1 MSTQTRRP
9 SSSGTELGAVA
20 VSFAPLWL
28 SKIDWMRPDGAMIN
42 ETAFI
47 ADLASIS
54 EHVVAFSPTSGRSR
68 LVVDKRLSISHYRIH
83 PPEVP
88 AVLRSSQMFLWS
100 VLVLIQ
106 ILHLS
111 RGQRRIITIR
121 GPLQAA
127 VMSLPLRVFG
137 SFVIYR
143 GMSVP
148 LVHREA
154 RLSGSNR
161 LTQSLIWLC
170 DVVALTTANLITV
183 SSRRANDEVLRFTPW
198 ARGRSMIVPFSRPL
212 RLEGENPR
220 RFSYDTTEASTVFVG
235 YIGSFNA
242 LYSFTTL
249 ADSLELL
256 NQDGNTN
263 FKLVVAGEG
272 PLKGDLLKTL
282 ERKGLLD
289 HVVDLGVVS
298 HEKIA
303 QVYRQIH
310 VLVIPWRSGV
320 SGEPIKA
327 FEALL
332 SGIPIVLCTDSPHEG
347 FKNEHN
353 CLVVPSEDPKALAF
367 AVKRLSVDTAL
378 RHALIKNGY
387 STMEEMQEHVE
398 AFLNTLVNRFSGRIQ
413 SSPF

>member
-1 MSTQTRRP
+1 MMSTQTRRP

-54 EHVVAFSPTSGRSR
+54 ERVVAFSPTSGRSR

-183 SSRRANDEVLRFTPW
+183 SSKRANDEVLRFTPW
-198 ARGRSMIVPFSRPL
+198 VRGRSIVVPFSRSL
-212 RLEGENPR
+212 RLEDETPR

-289 HVVDLGVVS
+289 HVVDLGVVP
-298 HEKIA
+298 HDKIV
-303 QVYRQIH
+303 QVYRQIRM
-310 VLVIPWRSGV
+310 LAIPLRSGV

-327 FEALL
+327 YEALL
-332 SGIPIVLCTDSPHEG
+332 SGTPVVLCTDSPYER
-347 FKNEHN
+347 FKNEQN
-353 CLVVPSEDPKALAF
+353 CLIVRSEDSASLAQ
-367 AVKRLSVDTAL
+367 AIKRVCTDEAL
-378 RHALIKNGY
+378 RDLLVKNGY
-387 STMEEMQEHVE
+387 RTVKEMEEEVDS
-398 AFLNTLVNRFSGRIQ
+398 FLKMLVNKLSEGA
-413 SSPF
+413 